1 MRIIPRRTDPLIE
14 LLVRFLI
21 GGAMVA
27 AFSFIGGLFTP
38 KSFAG
43 LWGAAPSVALA
54 TLALTISKSDTG
66 YAAAEAHSMMGGAIA
81 FFLYASCVSAILMK
95 KKCSA
100 MQATLGGM
108 VVWFGCAAVLWRVWL
123 R

>member
-1 MRIIPRRTDPLIE
+1 
-14 LLVRFLI
+14 
-21 GGAMVA
+21 MVA
-27 AFSFIGGLFTP
+27 VFSFIGSLFTP

-54 TLALTISKSDTG
+54 TLVLTITKNGQG
-66 YAAAEAHSMMGGAIA
+66 YAAAEAHSMIGGAIA
-81 FFLYASCVSAILMK
+81 FFLYATCVSVILMR

-100 MQATLGGM
+100 MQATLSCM
-108 VVWFGCAAVLWRVWL
+108 VVWFGSAAALWLVWL